1 MRTFKPSFLLLSRSL
16 KVLLA
21 GATVVVIAGTA
32 NAQPFVHPGLL
43 HTEADFARMRTK
55 VNASAQ
61 PWKGSWDI
69 LVANGRSQ
77 LTYNPNP
84 LDTVRR
90 GGAGENYTRLFND
103 IAAAYQ
109 TAIRWKL
116 TGDVAYANK
125 SIAIMNAWSST
136 LKFVTG
142 NADRFLAAG
151 IYGYQFANAGEIMRT
166 YSGWAATDFARFQD
180 MMLTK
185 FYPLN
190 DQFLVNHN
198 DACITNYWA
207 NWDLCN
213 MASILAIGV
222 LCDRRDL
229 YNRAIEY
236 FKTGAG
242 NGSITHA
249 VWYLHSGTLGQWQE
263 SGRDQGHS
271 TLGIGLMGAFCEM
284 AWNQGDDMYGY
295 DSNRFMKGAEYVAQ
309 YNIGNTVPYTT
320 YTWGTGQNCAQQSQT
335 VISAASRGQMRP
347 VWEMVYHHY
356 ANRMGL
362 SVPGMAAYAALHRP
376 EGGGGNYGTTSGGFD
391 QLGFGSLTFT
401 RDPLPASGP
410 ANGVY
415 KIFARHSGQAME
427 VANNGTANGSNVRQ
441 WPSNDCVCQ
450 QWTLTN
456 TGSGQY
462 TLVGVG
468 SSKNL
473 DVASNNTADG
483 ANIAIWQSTG
493 GNNQKFT
500 FTAVNGGFYRI
511 TPVHSGKCVD
521 VSSSSLDNG
530 ANIFQWTYGN
540 GRNQHWQLVP
550 VGGTAAA
557 SGVSV
562 LSKTPPV
569 ADTAGASGF
578 RLEYSLY
585 PNPAHDQLV
594 LALKKIPESGTVTA
608 WLQDMSGNTLQQ
620 VRIKNHKHIFS
631 LSGMAAGV
639 YWVRIQAGRN
649 IVTGKFIKE

>member
-1 MRTFKPSFLLLSRSL
+1 MKTIALAFLTGA
-16 KVLLA
+16 VLAASATGTA
-21 GATVVVIAGTA
+21 GAQA
-32 NAQPFVHPGLL
+32 FVHPGLL

-55 VNASAQ
+55 VNANAQ
-61 PWKGSWDI
+61 PWKGSWDV
-69 LVANGRSQ
+69 LTANGRSQ
-77 LTYNPNP
+77 LTYANLA

-90 GGAGENYTRLFND
+90 GGTGQNYTRLYND

-109 TAIRWKL
+109 TAIRWKI

-125 SIAIMNAWSST
+125 SIAIMNDWSST
-136 LKFVTG
+136 LRYITG

-151 IYGYQFANAGEIMRT
+151 IYGYQFANAAEIMRT
-166 YSGWAATDFARFQD
+166 YSGWAAADFTRFQN

-190 DQFLVNHN
+190 DNFLLNHN

-213 MASILAIGV
+213 MASVLAIGV

-229 YNRAIEY
+229 YNRAIDY

-249 VWYLHSGTLGQWQE
+249 VWYLHNSTLGQWQE
-263 SGRDQGHS
+263 SGRDQGHA

-309 YNIGNTVPYTT
+309 YNTGNTVPYTT
-320 YTWGTGQNCAQQSQT
+320 YTWGNGQNCAQMQQT
-335 VISAASRGQMRP
+335 VISDAGRGNIRP

-362 SVPGMAAYAALHRP
+362 SVPGMAAYATLHRP
-376 EGGGGNYGTTSGGFD
+376 EGGGGNYGPNSGGFD
-391 QLGFGSLTFT
+391 QLGFGSLTFA
-401 RDPLPASGP
+401 RDPLSAAGLV
-410 ANGVY
+410 NGVY

-427 VANNGTANGSNVRQ
+427 VANNGTANGANVRQ
-441 WPSNDCVCQ
+441 WPANDCACQ
-450 QWTLTN
+450 QWTLSN

-468 SSKNL
+468 SGKNL
-473 DVASNNTADG
+473 DVASSNTADG
-483 ANIAIWQSTG
+483 ANVAIWQSTG

-500 FTAVNGGFYRI
+500 FTPVTGGFYRI

-521 VSSSSLDNG
+521 VDGTSLTNG
-530 ANIFQWTYGN
+530 ANIFQWAYQN
-540 GRNQHWQLVP
+540 GKNQHWQLVP
-550 VGGTAAA
+550 VGGAAAAA
-557 SGVSV
+557 SLAL
-562 LSKTPPV
+562 LSKAAT
-569 ADTAGASGF
+569 DTALWQQKEVDYMF
-578 RLEYSLY
+578 Y
-585 PNPAHDQLV
+585 PNPARDQITV
-594 LALKKIPESGTVTA
+594 LLKTTPVNEAVTG
-608 WLQDMSGNTLQQ
+608 WLQSANGQIMHKAQWKGN
-620 VRIKNHKHIFS
+620 KHVFNLNS
-631 LSGMAAGV
+631 MAAGV
-639 YWVRIQAGRN
+639 YWICIQNGKQK
-649 IVTGKFIKE
+649 VTKAFVKE